1 MSHLTNYYGRRSACL
16 ADLTASSIRFKKDVA
31 PIDKISEGILV
42 LKPVT
47 FHYKSDD
54 TNYPQFGLVAEDV
67 AKVNPDWITRDL
79 KGEIYGVR
87 YETIPI
93 LLLNEFLKE
102 HKKVEEQ
109 QSKIENQQAAI
120 AELKNECRQ

>member
-1 MSHLTNYYGRRSACL
+1 MAWLPKTSPRLIPT
-16 ADLTASSIRFKKDVA
+16 
-31 PIDKISEGILV
+31 E
-42 LKPVT
+42 
-47 FHYKSDD
+47 
-54 TNYPQFGLVAEDV
+54 
-67 AKVNPDWITRDL
+67 TRDL

-87 YETIPI
+87 YEMIPI

-120 AELKNECRQ
+120 AELKNELR